1 MKNIQNLRQELC
13 NAFEQLVK
21 DPRRGNQVKELSNA
35 AGKIIGTCKVQI
47 EYAHARKEVPN
58 IEFLSP
64 EK

>member
-1 MKNIQNLRQELC
+1 
-13 NAFEQLVK
+13 
-21 DPRRGNQVKELSNA
+21 VKELSNA